1 MVGTVWSLV
10 PFAVV
15 IPLAI
20 LTRQVIPGLLAGLMV
35 GAWLLHPTLMGGL
48 QATLAYLF
56 KELEVPGNLRLIV
69 FLYLFGS
76 FVGLLR
82 ISGGVAGFA
91 RWIGVRIHSAKGAFA
106 VTWLSSLL
114 TFMAPDFRIITVAPV
129 MLPLLERY
137 RIRPYDMSYAIN
149 VTSTPLISLVPLGTA
164 FVGYMVGLLTTA
176 LRHAGQPGSA
186 YPLFLQSI
194 PFNFFA
200 LAILAIGLYK
210 SFIRRTASDAAPVGA
225 VKGDAEVDG
234 IAASSSR
241 ARRRAAARRQV
252 AWAETGTIGTDH
264 GDRDDRGATAQTS
277 VTRVPGTNGLAA
289 AGPDEDPPEALQ
301 VLSERARP
309 SALHLVLP
317 IALLVSLTLVL
328 TWYSGVSHGGHG
340 VAALVKAD
348 ASEAMLQ
355 AILVTLVV
363 SSLLYIVRKM
373 ALARVLY
380 GIVSGGNEMMN
391 VILLLTLV
399 WAVSGV
405 ATDLGFTAFVGRGIG
420 ELIPKMWIAPALF
433 VFGALL
439 SYFIGSSFGAWGIL
453 MPLGF
458 TLGTAA
464 HVSLPLIAGAVFAS
478 GTLGGFASPLSDNT
492 VAMST
497 VMGFPVM
504 TFTRRLLPTTLIAG
518 GAATAGY
525 AVAGLWG

>member
-1 MVGTVWSLV
+1 MKGSVLMVGTVWSLV

-48 QATLAYLF
+48 QATLVYLF

-176 LRHAGQPGSA
+176 LRHAGQSGSA

-210 SFIRRTASDAAPVGA
+210 SFIRRTVSDAAATGA
-225 VKGDAEVDG
+225 VQGATNANGV
-234 IAASSSR
+234 AASQAQARLR
-241 ARRRAAARRQV
+241 ATARRQV
-252 AWAETGTIGTDH
+252 AWVEAGTIGDDH
-264 GDRDDRGATAQTS
+264 IAQ
-277 VTRVPGTNGLAA
+277 
-289 AGPDEDPPEALQ
+289 DQDPPEALQ
-301 VLSERARP
+301 VLSERAQP

-317 IALLVSLTLVL
+317 IALLVSLTLAL

-340 VAALVKAD
+340 VEALVKAD

-363 SSLLYIVRKM
+363 SSVLYRVRKIT
-373 ALARVLY
+373 LARVLY

-420 ELIPKMWIAPALF
+420 EVIPKMWIAPALF

-497 VMGFPVM
+497 VMRFPVM

-525 AVAGLWG
+525 AVAGLLG